1 MKMQIKGILFD
12 FDGTIA
18 NTIDLII
25 ATFEHTCQEVLGFTP
40 EREKIVATFGLPLP
54 EAMIALSG
62 KPELVETMRDAYREY
77 NNAHHDDM
85 IRPIPGVQETLE
97 HLKAQGIKLAVVT
110 SKKPP
115 MLRRGL
121 DCLQL
126 TPYFDATVALGD
138 TKESKPHPAPML
150 AACAKLGLQPEEC
163 LCVGDSPF
171 DLQSGRSAGAKT
183 VAVRYTAFG
192 WEKLLEEGRPDFVIA
207 RPQELLELVGK
218 IR

>member
-25 ATFEHTCQEVLGFTP
+25 ATFEHTCREVLGFTP

-62 KPELVETMRDAYREY
+62 KPELVETMRDTYREY

-85 IRPIPGVQETLE
+85 IRPIPGVKETLE
-97 HLKAQGIKLAVVT
+97 QLKAQGIKLAVVT

-115 MLRRGL
+115 SV
-121 DCLQL
+121 CA
-126 TPYFDATVALGD
+126 DATQGRRFDD
-138 TKESKPHPAPML
+138 TRRRADKAPMPAL
-150 AACAKLGLQPEEC
+150 AK
-163 LCVGDSPF
+163 
-171 DLQSGRSAGAKT
+171 
-183 VAVRYTAFG
+183 
-192 WEKLLEEGRPDFVIA
+192 IA
-207 RPQELLELVGK
+207 
-218 IR
+218 

>member
-85 IRPIPGVQETLE
+85 IRSIPGVKETLE
-97 HLKAQGIKLAVVT
+97 QLKAQGIKLAVVT

-126 TPYFDATVALGD
+126 TQYFDATIALGD
-138 TKESKPHPAPML
+138 TKESKPHPEPML

-171 DLQSGRSAGAKT
+171 DLQSGRSAGAQT

-192 WEKLLEEGRPDFVIA
+192 WEKLLEEGKPDFVIA
-207 RPQELLELVGK
+207 RPQELLEIVGK
-218 IR
+218 SK

>member
-1 MKMQIKGILFD
+1 MQIKGILFD

-25 ATFEHTCQEVLGFTP
+25 ATFEHTCREVLGFTP

-85 IRPIPGVQETLE
+85 IRPIPGVKETLE
-97 HLKAQGIKLAVVT
+97 QLKAQGIKLAVVT

-126 TPYFDATVALGD
+126 TPYFEATVALGD
-138 TKESKPHPAPML
+138 TKESKPHPEPML
-150 AACAKLGLQPEEC
+150 AACAKLGVKPEE
-163 LCVGDSPF
+163 
-171 DLQSGRSAGAKT
+171 
-183 VAVRYTAFG
+183 
-192 WEKLLEEGRPDFVIA
+192 
-207 RPQELLELVGK
+207 
-218 IR
+218 